1 MAPGLIPAQG
11 SPSCHIGPGTQP
23 GSPSSAR
30 QPGRDRKAGD
40 TSWLL
45 QVCPK
50 EASQGTSLFPSTLSS
65 DTLPSYGA
73 WQQT

>member
-23 GSPSSAR
+23 GSPSTAR
-30 QPGRDRKAGD
+30 QPGGDGEAGNM
-40 TSWLL
+40 SSPL

-50 EASQGTSLFPSTLSS
+50 EA
-65 DTLPSYGA
+65 A
-73 WQQT
+73 